1 MYLYYI
7 AVSTAQSPMPKNASI
22 DGCKCELPPVAATI
36 ETLAEPDGP
45 LPKPFIPPLIYPP
58 IPVVAFPIT
67 TGLPEGGY
75 DKITPFVVITSPG
88 VSVSTGDPFFSIT
101 TAPPFGPYD
110 ATIPCVVNTS
120 PGVRTSAGVGFWSPT
135 TGLPEGGY
143 DKTTP
148 FVVITCPGVIVCT
161 GDPPFSITRLPPP
174 LVAKD
179 PTIPCV
185 VNCSPGVSVS
195 TGVGFGFWFVC

>member
-1 MYLYYI
+1 MRCTAESTTVDSLLALNPIKKNCMQSTDHKVSPFPFMHVKVLNRSTRDLYYI
-7 AVSTAQSPMPKNASI
+7 ARSTPHNPMLNNASF
-22 DGCKCELPPVAATI
+22 DGCKCEQPPVAATI

-45 LPKPFIPPLIYPP
+45 LPKPFMPPLMYPP

-88 VSVSTGDPFFSIT
+88 VSVSTGDPSFSIT

-120 PGVRTSAGVGFWSPT
+120 PGVRTSAGVGF
-135 TGLPEGGY
+135 
-143 DKTTP
+143 
-148 FVVITCPGVIVCT
+148 
-161 GDPPFSITRLPPP
+161 
-174 LVAKD
+174 
-179 PTIPCV
+179 
-185 VNCSPGVSVS
+185 
-195 TGVGFGFWFVC
+195 